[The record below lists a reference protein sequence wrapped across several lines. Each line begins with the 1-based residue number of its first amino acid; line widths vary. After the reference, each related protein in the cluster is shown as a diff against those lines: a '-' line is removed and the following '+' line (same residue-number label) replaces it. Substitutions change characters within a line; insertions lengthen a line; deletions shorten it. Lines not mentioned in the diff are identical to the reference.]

1 MVHSSDR
8 ENIGKIYRTKPNL
21 KTTLVPK
28 KKKNPPKKKFANTTR
43 PFGTYPSRGESGEA
57 GRPWKAVHEVVQA
70 AIEER
75 CANFARQP
83 KLFRASKHTVHTALG
98 LSHFLVRTQ
107 NLASSLI

>member
-8 ENIGKIYRTKPNL
+8 ENVGKIYRTKPNL

-28 KKKNPPKKKFANTTR
+28 KKKNPPKKNSPIPQDHSEHIR
-43 PFGTYPSRGESGEA
+43 VGVSRGKLVDPEKRSTRLFKLPLKSVA
-57 GRPWKAVHEVVQA
+57 LTS
-70 AIEER
+70 
-75 CANFARQP
+75 RQP
-83 KLFRASKHTVHTALG
+83 KLFKASKHTVHTALG